1 MKPLKLLRLIFTL
14 LLFPVLVH
22 GQLKHTLGAGDL
34 RTDITVFRGII
45 SGHFHIPSFLFDT
58 LSNNSEK
65 YVRLSIPGAFPSGEP
80 GMPELPVI
88 SALVE
93 ANLSG
98 GYRMEVLSID
108 SITVPLESL
117 FESAVIFPAQPSVRK
132 GDRYVRPQF
141 HPLSEAGTADT
152 NAGFSILTLEQEGKM
167 RGIDIARLQFNPF
180 RYDADRN
187 ELTIYHSFVFTVT
200 TGRHDESGTRL
211 RSRPFRN
218 AVQSVIR
225 DQYAGGLKR
234 LVQEEPVTMVILSD
248 TMFRESLQP
257 LIQWKKEKG
266 FRIIE
271 AYTSDSAVGSTYL
284 EIRSFMQS
292 IYENPPGDHAPPSYL
307 LIAGDVEHVPLS
319 QPSGQITD
327 LYYTTFD
334 GPGDYLPEMFHGRIS
349 VKSSEELTDVVD
361 KILMYEKYQFP
372 DPSFLDRSILIA
384 GYDARYAPVHGNGQI
399 NYAANYYFN
408 SQNGIQ
414 ANVYLHPSAASMD
427 EEILQDIYEGAALVN
442 YTGHGEYY
450 GWLDPSFRLGHI
462 DTMRNI
468 HKFGLMIGN
477 GCSTNQFN
485 MTNDCFAEAI
495 VKVKE
500 RGAVGYIGCT
510 NDSYW
515 DEDYYWSVGIGPI
528 VSNPE
533 YVNTTAGYYDKLF
546 HPGNEPVEEWAP
558 SLGEMIFAGNMTVQQ
573 STTNRKKYYWEI
585 YQLMGDPSLVPWFRV
600 PDDAPAEYPKNLPPG
615 ATQVSVRASAY
626 DYIALSA
633 GGHLLHAMHADRF
646 GRAYLSIPDTLQAE
660 GLKLVITGDYRQPL
674 VDTIFRTSGQN
685 GYLQLAG
692 YGLNAESVGSDGIV
706 SAGESFSL
714 DLRLTNTGN
723 GTIQTG
729 TLAIECFEDEIS
741 ISDSTLI
748 IGSIDPGDTLLI
760 TGAFRLTAA
769 DTAPDNSTFTLSL
782 HMDGGVQ
789 GNTIFLKEKIHAPRL
804 VSAGITWDD
813 RRFGNGN
820 GIVEPGERILF
831 SWEVEN
837 RGSFRS
843 DSVAVSHTTADDLTV
858 ELLTPFQ
865 LPVIEAG
872 QLYTAVQTG
881 VIGTSGSLPATGWM
895 QLMTNDQRFRLQ
907 DSLFIV
913 AGRHFEDFS
922 TGDLSR
928 FKWINGSHSWSPDS
942 IIHNGSPWSL
952 RSGNIPHNASST
964 LQIKA
969 EVIQTDSV
977 VFDFR
982 VSSEKDYDYLK
993 FFVDNNLVAQW
1004 SGETGWNRHVH
1015 LLEPGNRLLEWRY
1028 QKDVNTIKG
1037 DDAAWIDNIVFPAHA
1052 FDSIDIG
1059 ILQLKEPSGGKSLGH
1074 SEKLRLNLVNS
1085 GRQVVRGFEVGYNV
1099 NGSAWMEQSFSDTI
1113 PPGEILEIE
1122 LSGTFDMSALGHYT
1136 LLAGVKAEGDRYPGN
1151 DTLRFTFDHYAFPD
1165 LSLRLA
1171 GLDTVPAQYADVI
1184 IEVIN
1189 EGNVPLELLRYTAFL
1204 NNEPGR
1210 SDTAIVSLEPGG
1222 STEVAVRII
1231 SEGDDGIGYGWH
1243 EFMIIAE
1250 PDSVLSNNSVS
1261 GSVFW
1266 SVQSLKAS
1274 EEQFFTAYPN
1284 PVTDRFV
1291 VRLSDRITLPVTVEF
1306 VSITGRVLYS
1316 GSMVERSKTFSS
1328 ADLAAA
1334 RGEEMV
1340 IMVLRGGAGETL
1352 ATGLLRFA
1360 VPEPVM
1366 K

>member
-1 MKPLKLLRLIFTL
+1 MKPLRLIFSL
-14 LLFPVLVH
+14 LLFPVLIH
-22 GQLKHTLGAGDL
+22 GQMKHTLGAGDI
-34 RTDITVFRGII
+34 RTEITVFRGII
-45 SGHFHIPSFLFDT
+45 SGHFQIPSFLFDT
-58 LSNNSEK
+58 LSYNSEK
-65 YVRLSIPGAFPSGEP
+65 YVRLSIPGALPSGDP
-80 GMPELPVI
+80 GMPELPVF
-88 SALVE
+88 SVLVE
-93 ANLSG
+93 ADLAA
-98 GYRMEVLSID
+98 GYSTGVLSID
-108 SITVPLESL
+108 SIIVPLDSL
-117 FESAVIFPAQPSVRK
+117 FESAVVFPAQPSVRK
-132 GDRYVRPQF
+132 GDRYARPQF
-141 HPLSEAGTADT
+141 QPLSEAGTADT
-152 NAGFSILTLEQEGKM
+152 AAGFSIITIEQEGKM
-167 RGIDIARLQFNPF
+167 RGINIARLQFNPF

-200 TGRHDESGTRL
+200 SDQNDAAGSPL
-211 RSRPFRN
+211 RSGPFEN

-257 LIQWKKEKG
+257 LIQWKKERG

-284 EIRSFMQS
+284 EIRSYMQS
-292 IYENPPGDHAPPSYL
+292 IYENPPERYAPPSYL

-349 VKSSEELTDVVD
+349 VKSSEELTNVVD

-384 GYDARYAPVHGNGQI
+384 GYDASYAPVHGNGQI
-399 NYAANYYFN
+399 NYAANNYFN

-427 EEILQDIYEGAALVN
+427 VEILQDIYEGAALVN

-485 MTNDCFAEAI
+485 MTSDCFAEAI

-515 DEDYYWSVGIGPI
+515 DEDFYWSVGVGPI

-533 YVNTTAGYYDKLF
+533 YGNTTAGYYDKLF
-546 HPGNEPVEEWAP
+546 HLGNEPVEDWAP

-600 PDDAPAEYPKNLPPG
+600 PDDAPAEYPKHLPPG
-615 ATQVSVRASAY
+615 ATQVNVRASAY
-626 DYIALSA
+626 DYIALSV
-633 GGHLLHAMHADRF
+633 GGHLLHAMHADQF
-646 GRAYLSIPDTLQAE
+646 GRAWLSIPDTLNEE

-674 VDTIFRTSGQN
+674 MDTIFRTAGKQ

-692 YGLNAESVGSDGIV
+692 YRLNAESVGSDGIV

-723 GTIQTG
+723 GTIHPG
-729 TLAIECFEDEIS
+729 TLTLECLEDDIS
-741 ISDSTLI
+741 ISDSTLS

-769 DTAPDNSTFTLSL
+769 ETAPDNSSFTLSFRL
-782 HMDGGVQ
+782 TGGLQ
-789 GNTIFLKEKIHAPRL
+789 GNTIYLTEKIHAPRL

-820 GIVEPGERILF
+820 GIVEPGEHILF

-843 DSVAVSHTTADDLTV
+843 DSVAVSHTTSDDLTV
-858 ELLTPFQ
+858 ELLKPIH
-865 LPVIEAG
+865 LPGTEAG

-881 VIGTSGSLPATGWM
+881 VIGTSGSVPAAGWM
-895 QLMTNDQRFRLQ
+895 KLMTNDQRFSMQ

-913 AGRHFEDFS
+913 TGRHFEDFS

-928 FKWINGSHSWSPDS
+928 FKWMNDSHGWSPDS
-942 IIHNGSPWSL
+942 LIHNGSPWSL
-952 RSGNIPHNASST
+952 RSGSIPHSASSS
-964 LQIKA
+964 LQI
-969 EVIQTDSV
+969 EVEVLQTDSV

-1004 SGETGWNRHVH
+1004 SGENGWNRHVH
-1015 LLEPGNRLLEWRY
+1015 LLEPGRRLLEWRY
-1028 QKDVNTIKG
+1028 QKDVNTIRG

-1052 FDSIDIG
+1052 FDSIDLG
-1059 ILQLKEPSGGKSLGH
+1059 ILQVKEPTGGKSLSSNEH
-1074 SEKLRLNLVNS
+1074 LRLNMVNS
-1085 GRQVVRGFEVGYNV
+1085 GRQGVRGFKVGYSV
-1099 NGSAWMEQSFSDTI
+1099 NGSAWREEPFSDTI
-1113 PPGEILEIE
+1113 PPGGILEIE
-1122 LSGTFDMSALGHYT
+1122 LPGTFDMSALGHYT
-1136 LLAGVKAEGDRYPGN
+1136 VLAGVKAEGDGYPGN
-1151 DTLRFTFDHYAFPD
+1151 DTLRFTFEHYAFPD
-1165 LSLRLA
+1165 LALRLT

-1184 IEVIN
+1184 IEVTN
-1189 EGNVPLELLRYTAFL
+1189 EGNIQMEVLRYTTML
-1204 NNEPGR
+1204 NNEPGK

-1222 STEVAVRII
+1222 SAEVAVRII
-1231 SEGDDGIGYGWH
+1231 SEGDDSIGYGWH
-1243 EFMIIAE
+1243 EFIITAE
-1250 PDSVLSNNSVS
+1250 PDSVISNNSVS

-1266 SVQSLKAS
+1266 SVLSLEA
-1274 EEQFFTAYPN
+1274 EGEQFFTVYPN
-1284 PVTDRFV
+1284 PATDRFIV
-1291 VRLSDRITLPVTVEF
+1291 SLSDRITLPVTVEF

-1316 GSMVERSKTFSS
+1316 GSMVERIKTFTS
-1328 ADLAAA
+1328 ADLTAA

-1340 IMVLRGGAGETL
+1340 IMVLRGGDGSLSAAGLIRL
-1352 ATGLLRFA
+1352 AKP
-1360 VPEPVM
+1360 VPAM